1 MKRILFNL
9 FLICSFAGNTFA
21 VCPVPSVVPVKEI
34 ENDIKEKLN
43 GNSDKLLLKSTPTG
57 FIISVEQNMMFDNN
71 NCLSC
76 EGCEILNFMAEIM
89 KTSGRRWHIFC
100 HDDSP
105 NLYDALVKTSY
116 QASKITDYLID
127 IERCLINQISP
138 IGFGSMMP
146 YKNFEVK
153 DGNTNNRIDFIVED
167 FSFNR

>member
-1 MKRILFNL
+1 MQKIILTL
-9 FLICSFAGNTFA
+9 ILICLFSGNANA
-21 VCPVPSVVPVKEI
+21 VCPVPSVAPVKEI
-34 ENDIKEKLN
+34 ENDIKLKLN

-57 FIISVEQNMMFDNN
+57 FIISVEQNMMFNTD
-71 NCLSC
+71 NCLSL
-76 EGCEILNFMAEIM
+76 EGCEILKFMAEIM

-105 NLYDALVKTSY
+105 NLYDALVKTSI
-116 QASKITDYLID
+116 QASKITDYLTD

-153 DGNTNNRIDFIVED
+153 DGNINNRIDFIVED